1 MGQTIKLDDLEMMI
15 EKGKELQRLLQQSP
29 EIIAF
34 AGAVQQAK
42 EPVLLLE
49 HDRLVLA
56 GEAATILG
64 TSKSHI
70 GQLVK
75 QGLLTPYYTPGSSYR
90 KFRLS
95 EVWAIPQR
103 EVV

>member
-1 MGQTIKLDDLEMMI
+1 MAQIRLEDLEKLI
-15 EKGKELQRLLQQSP
+15 EAGEKLQKLLQQSP
-29 EIIAF
+29 EIAAF

-49 HDRLVLA
+49 QDRLVMA